1 MSVYFIAQLSFTEVE
16 AYRRYMDAFPSV
28 FARHGGRVLV
38 ADEAPIL
45 LEGALKPDKVVVL
58 EFSGEAE
65 ASRLLNDPDYQRI
78 SLDRKAGADAVVVM
92 VRGSAR
98 NLVAP
103 ARVERSS

>member
-1 MSVYFIAQLSFTEVE
+1 ME
-16 AYRRYMDAFPSV
+16 AYRRYIDAFSSV

-45 LEGALKPDKVVVL
+45 LEGAFKPDKVVVL
-58 EFSGEAE
+58 EFPSEAE
-65 ASRLLNDPDYQRI
+65 ASRLLNDPDYERI
-78 SLDRKAGADAVVVM
+78 GLDRKAGADAVVVM

-103 ARVERSS
+103 ARAERNS